1 MIAKIDVENAK
12 TGNVITLELPIVE
25 HIENR
30 IIKFDISKL
39 SNSELAVLTLA
50 ISEKEELSY
59 TDIEM
64 FYIDDDELPYFGPDY
79 NFYIKD
85 ETLVGIYNR
94 DIYKRGI

>member
-1 MIAKIDVENAK
+1 MIAKVDIENAK
-12 TGNVITLELPIVE
+12 TQKVITLTLPIVE
-25 HIENR
+25 HIENK
-30 IIKFDISKL
+30 IIKFDINKL
-39 SNSELAVLTLA
+39 SNKELKMLTLA

-64 FYIDDDELPYFGPDY
+64 FYIDEDELPYFGPDY

-94 DIYKRGI
+94 DI